1 MAQDSTKDIAR
12 TLSKVA
18 DELHQINRR
27 LKEVAEAVEQKQF
40 DDWVSPPIGTAYA
53 NNKGCVMMSKLDFE
67 TMRAEAEGRIER
79 DDRSEEH

>member
-1 MAQDSTKDIAR
+1 MADREVVTLLRKIAIEMG
-12 TLSKVA
+12 A
-18 DELHQINRR
+18 INKH
-27 LKEVAEAVEQKQF
+27 LKEVAKAVEQKQF
-40 DDWVSPPIGTAYA
+40 DDWVSPPIGTAYT

>member
-1 MAQDSTKDIAR
+1 MADREVVTLLRKIAIEMG
-12 TLSKVA
+12 A
-18 DELHQINRR
+18 INKH
-27 LKEVAEAVEQKQF
+27 LKEVAKAVEQKQF
-40 DDWVSPPIGTAYA
+40 DDWVSPPIGTVYA